1 MFKEKEMI
9 HFYKSILTL
18 LCKYYGFILF
28 KWVSVVVF
36 AVELQIKCSIQSRKK
51 KKKKKSNLTEEKE
64 KTQFTTLLTLYF
76 LDFSLFSFFL
86 MDSKSIY
93 LLKLKHFQT
102 PVTFGSMF
110 CSPEMTKQ
118 GPHYPGIEVRHI
130 LYKVSVNSNCNI
142 S

>member
-1 MFKEKEMI
+1 MDLFYLNGSLLLFLQLNYRSNVPFSQKKKEKI
-9 HFYKSILTL
+9 
-18 LCKYYGFILF
+18 
-28 KWVSVVVF
+28 
-36 AVELQIKCSIQSRKK
+36 
-51 KKKKKSNLTEEKE
+51 NLTER
-64 KTQFTTLLTLYF
+64 KTQFKTLLILYF
-76 LDFSLFSFFL
+76 LDFSLFTFFL

-102 PVTFGSMF
+102 PVTFGSFF

-118 GPHYPGIEVRHI
+118 GPHYPGIEVRRI

>member
-1 MFKEKEMI
+1 MI
-9 HFYKSILTL
+9 HFYKSILSL
-18 LCKYYGFILF
+18 LCKYGFILF

-36 AVELQIKCSIQSRKK
+36 AVKLQIKCFIQSK
-51 KKKKKSNLTEEKE
+51 KKKKKSNLTGEK
-64 KTQFTTLLTLYF
+64 KNTIHSFA
-76 LDFSLFSFFL
+76 DSVLFGHFPFFL
-86 MDSKSIY
+86 TDSKSIY

-102 PVTFGSMF
+102 FGSF
-110 CSPEMTKQ
+110 CSAEMTKH

>member
-1 MFKEKEMI
+1 MFKEKEII

-36 AVELQIKCSIQSRKK
+36 AVELQIKCSIQS

-64 KTQFTTLLTLYF
+64 KHNSQLCWLCTFWT
-76 LDFSLFSFFL
+76 FSLFSFFL

-102 PVTFGSMF
+102 TVTFGSMF
-110 CSPEMTKQ
+110 CSPEMVKQ
-118 GPHYPGIEVRHI
+118 GPHYPGIEVRNI

>member
-1 MFKEKEMI
+1 MDL
-9 HFYKSILTL
+9 FYLNGSL
-18 LCKYYGFILF
+18 LLF
-28 KWVSVVVF
+28 
-36 AVELQIKCSIQSRKK
+36 LQLNYRSNVPFSREKK